1 MDEQQYIRVD
11 ELVKRLRE
19 RAEAFDYDGWV
30 ETASDYEKAADVIE
44 EQSKPK
50 WIPVSERLP
59 EPCVDVLALYDGGR
73 MDIDW
78 VDHEG
83 RFGYESICGKVTHW
97 MPLPDPPKPQECG
110 DDFCPI

>member
-30 ETASDYEKAADVIE
+30 ETAIDYEKAADVIE

-50 WIPVSERLP
+50 WIPVTERFP
-59 EPCVDVLALYDGGR
+59 ESGKYVLAYSADDDLMAVEER
-73 MDIDW
+73 HKFEAFQI
-78 VDHEG
+78 
-83 RFGYESICGKVTHW
+83 THW
-97 MPLPDPPKPQECG
+97 MPLPDPPKEET
-110 DDFCPI
+110 